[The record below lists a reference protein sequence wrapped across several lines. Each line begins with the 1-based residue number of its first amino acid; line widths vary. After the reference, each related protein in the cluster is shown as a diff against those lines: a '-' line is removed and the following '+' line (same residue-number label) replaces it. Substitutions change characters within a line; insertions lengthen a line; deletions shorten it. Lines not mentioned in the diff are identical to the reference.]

1 MSSLNLPGLRPVSCE
16 CLLIRGTASD
26 VLGILSETWF
36 RNMVRLRRT
45 VTSENGHTVGLG
57 IRKTV
62 IYMFSISLLLGG
74 YGKQAYNSKYLIIQ
88 ILNEC

>member
-1 MSSLNLPGLRPVSCE
+1 MPAYDAKKSCLMSSLNVPGLRPVSCE

-62 IYMFSISLLLGG
+62 IYICYPLAL
-74 YGKQAYNSKYLIIQ
+74 Y
-88 ILNEC
+88 